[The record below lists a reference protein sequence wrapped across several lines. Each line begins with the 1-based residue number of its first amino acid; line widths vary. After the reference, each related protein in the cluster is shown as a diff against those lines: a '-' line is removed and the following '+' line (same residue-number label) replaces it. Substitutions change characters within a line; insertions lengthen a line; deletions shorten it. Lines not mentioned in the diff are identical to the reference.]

1 MKLNL
6 DNDRLRELVPNII
19 YEVDGETPLYYKI
32 LPWIELARQWLETEL
47 IGNFQPEGELYS
59 FAEKAIVYKSLADA
73 VPSLDLTLTPAGFA
87 VINTDDRIPASK
99 ERIERLIA
107 SLYSFADDNI
117 EQLCRSL
124 HRQSE
129 WRQSIVGMRFRSS
142 FISDLGFVRRFRRDK
157 DLLSTYKIVR
167 EIVMPFEQE
176 LAEKYL
182 GFGFLKSLYSA
193 YPDFTTPGSREIF
206 AILLADGL
214 KYVGR
219 HIDDKAVSCPDGHE
233 VWHIARPVIARL
245 EHWPRLKE
253 QWAQEMGDKFI
264 VEPFKNTVQGGYFF

>member
-19 YEVDGETPLYYKI
+19 YEVDGEIPLYYKI

-47 IGNFQPEGELYS
+47 IGSFQPEGELYS
-59 FAEKAIVYKSLADA
+59 LAEKAIVYKALADA

-124 HRQSE
+124 HRQPE

>member
-19 YEVDGETPLYYKI
+19 YEVDGEIPLYYKI

-47 IGNFQPEGELYS
+47 IGSFQPEGELYS
-59 FAEKAIVYKSLADA
+59 LAEKAIVYKALADA

-124 HRQSE
+124 HRQPE

-182 GFGFLKSLYSA
+182 GFCFMKSLYSA

>member
-47 IGNFQPEGELYS
+47 IGSFQPEGELYS
-59 FAEKAIVYKSLADA
+59 LAEKAIVYKALADA

-124 HRQSE
+124 HRQPE

>member
-59 FAEKAIVYKSLADA
+59 LAEKAIVYKSLADA

-124 HRQSE
+124 HRQPE

-176 LAEKYL
+176 LAEKYF

-219 HIDDKAVSCPDGHE
+219 HIDDTAISCPDGHE

>member
-73 VPSLDLTLTPAGFA
+73 VPSLDVTLTPAGFA

-124 HRQSE
+124 HRQPE

-167 EIVMPFEQE
+167 GIVMPFEQE

-182 GFGFLKSLYSA
+182 GFGFLRSLYSA

-253 QWAQEMGDKFI
+253 QWAQEMGDKSI